1 MTTQLPSLKLALVC
15 GGTGAEHIGS
25 IESAL
30 WILSQF
36 RPDHRPN
43 FFYQHPDGRLA
54 EAAELPGLFET
65 WAAHPYIKA
74 WSDPAGAEQ
83 CRAIFRQAAAW
94 RGVPWTT
101 LTSGDWDLVWPA
113 FHGRGGEDGSFQG
126 FCESLDLPYAGCGI
140 AASVISV
147 DKIKTKAILRVSGLP
162 VLPQATIDDWEL
174 GTDSAFSALIGL
186 PKDHQYQSGSSFDA
200 IKAISPALAE
210 RIIEIEQRLQYPV
223 FVKPASL
230 GSSLGVTKAINRQ
243 ELITALIQSLTLDRR
258 VLIEPQ
264 CNWPEYGIGLC
275 GLDDPKVSLVV
286 GYALNPDFFDYEAKF
301 GNQAQDDA
309 IPARLDANQ
318 TRQLQELAVAAWHAL
333 DLESCARVDCF
344 YENGQFAINE
354 VNTMPGFGAHS
365 VYAEAFTKA
374 GLPPTALLDQIM
386 AAGLDRHWRRNQLN
400 TGFKDRL

>member
-1 MTTQLPSLKLALVC
+1 MTIQLPSLKLALVC

-36 RPDHRPN
+36 RPDHRPS

-83 CRAIFRQAAAW
+83 CRAMFRQAAGW
-94 RGVPWTT
+94 RGAPWTT

-174 GTDSAFSALIGL
+174 GTDSTFSALIEL
-186 PKDHQYQSGSSFDA
+186 PKDHQYGSGSSFDA

-230 GSSLGVTKAINRQ
+230 GSSLGVTKAVNRQ

-258 VLIEPQ
+258 MLIEPQ

-309 IPARLDANQ
+309 IPARLDADQ

-386 AAGLDRHWRRNQLN
+386 AAGLNRYRRRNQLN

>member
-1 MTTQLPSLKLALVC
+1 MTIHLPSQRLALVC

-36 RPDHRPN
+36 RADHHPA

-54 EAAELPGLFET
+54 EAAELPALFET
-65 WAAHPYIKA
+65 WATHPYIKA
-74 WSDPAGAEQ
+74 WSDPASAEH
-83 CRAIFRQAAAW
+83 CRAIFRRAAAW
-94 RGVPWTT
+94 HGSPWTA
-101 LTSGDWDLVWPA
+101 LTSTHWDLVWPA

-147 DKIKTKAILRVSGLP
+147 DKIKTKAILQVSGLP
-162 VLPQATIDDWEL
+162 VLPQITIDDWEL
-174 GTDSAFSALIGL
+174 GGSAAIPALTEYL
-186 PKDHQYQSGSSFDA
+186 QLAQNKHQSNFDV
-200 IKAISPALAE
+200 IKTLIPVLAE
-210 RIIEIEQRLQYPV
+210 RIIETEQRLHYPV

-230 GSSLGVTKAINRQ
+230 GSSLGVTKVSSRE
-243 ELITALIQSLTLDRR
+243 ELTTALIQSLTLDRR

-275 GLDDPKVSLVV
+275 GLDEPKVSWVV

-301 GNQAQDDA
+301 GKQAQDDA
-309 IPARLDANQ
+309 IPAHLDANQ
-318 TRQLQELAVAAWHAL
+318 SHQLQELAIDAWHAL
-333 DLESCARVDCF
+333 NLESCARVDCF

-374 GLPPTALLDQIM
+374 GLAPAILLDEIM
-386 AAGLDRHWRRNQLN
+386 AAGLERHRRRNQLN
-400 TGFKDRL
+400 IGFKDRL